1 MNPINKMLMKLVHII
16 FISLVTL
23 LPVSCRETAS
33 APERLVLE
41 GNFTYVGN
49 APFAKLV
56 FRCDD
61 GKDYEVDRTEI
72 KNYAGLQG
80 KRLVIEGRT
89 KSIDMRTADLK
100 ITRRI
105 NILSGIKIIRE
116 K

>member
-1 MNPINKMLMKLVHII
+1 MPMKLVLII
-16 FISLVTL
+16 SISFVML

-33 APERLVLE
+33 TPEKLVLE
-41 GNFTYVGN
+41 GSFTYVGN
-49 APFAKLV
+49 APFAKLI

-61 GKDYEVDRTEI
+61 GKAYEVDRNEI
-72 KNYAGLQG
+72 KSYERLQG

-105 NILSGIKIIRE
+105 NILSGIKIIGE